1 MVTIPPLVSGY
12 GVVQQ
17 RTHPDASPQSG
28 QGAAASAAPP
38 PAPADPLLALLDATL
53 KSAAVRQ
60 NGLAPLYADLTALA
74 ARPDLPPGLRAAVEA
89 VLGLQLPA
97 GALGARTVQIAVAR
111 SGLFLEAALASGE
124 IGAPDLKAA
133 LITLRAA
140 LQSFLGAEP
149 EASARTAPPPP
160 YPGAPPAGQPPS
172 PATAGTLPLKAAAA
186 QVLSD
191 TDAALNRQTM
201 LQVAS
206 LPDARTPDHPH
217 RLALEIPLLTPQ
229 GTAVV
234 ALQVERDARRTPG
247 EEEDHPPV
255 WRIGFSVHLDPA
267 GPVHARITQT
277 GPHTNVSIVAERIA
291 SAQALH
297 QGLPLLQ
304 AMLAEAALEPGEL
317 NCRLGAQEK
326 STAAPGRLL
335 DRAT

>member
-17 RTHPDASPQSG
+17 RTHPDASPQPG
-28 QGAAASAAPP
+28 QGAAVPAAPP

-60 NGLAPLYADLTALA
+60 NGLAPLYADLTAFA
-74 ARPDLPPGLRAAVEA
+74 ARPDLPPALRAAVQA
-89 VLGLQLPA
+89 VLGLQLPVGDMA
-97 GALGARTVQIAVAR
+97 AETLQAAVAR
-111 SGLFLEAALASGE
+111 SGLFLEAALASGQF
-124 IGAPDLKAA
+124 GGGDLKAA
-133 LITLRAA
+133 LINLRAV

-149 EASARTAPPPP
+149 EASVRPAPPPP

-172 PATAGTLPLKAAAA
+172 PAKVGMPPLRAAAE
-186 QVLSD
+186 QILTD

-206 LPDARTPDHPH
+206 LPDARVPDHPH
-217 RLALEIPLLTPQ
+217 RLTLEIPLLTPQ

-234 ALQVERDARRTPG
+234 ALQVGREGRRAAG
-247 EEEDHPPV
+247 EEDQPPV

-267 GPVHARITQT
+267 GPIHARITQT
-277 GPHTNVSIVAERIA
+277 GPHTNVSIVAERLT

-317 NCRLGAQEK
+317 NCRLGAPEK
-326 STAAPGRLL
+326 GTAAPGRLL

>member
-17 RTHPDASPQSG
+17 RTHPDASSHPG
-28 QGAAASAAPP
+28 QGAAAPAAPP
-38 PAPADPLLALLDATL
+38 PAPTDPLLALLDATL

-60 NGLAPLYADLTALA
+60 NGLAPLYADLTAFA
-74 ARPDLPPGLRAAVEA
+74 ARPDLPPALRAAVQA

-97 GALGARTVQIAVAR
+97 GELSARTLQTAMAR
-111 SGLFLEAALASGE
+111 SGLFLEAALASGQF
-124 IGAPDLKAA
+124 GAPDLKAT
-133 LITLRAA
+133 LINLRAV
-140 LQSFLGAEP
+140 LQSVLGAEP
-149 EASARTAPPPP
+149 EASVRPAPPPP

-172 PATAGTLPLKAAAA
+172 PATAGMLPLKAAAA

-206 LPDARTPDHPH
+206 LPDARVPDHPH

-247 EEEDHPPV
+247 EEDHAPV

-267 GPVHARITQT
+267 GPIHARITQT

-317 NCRLGAQEK
+317 NCRLGAPEK
-326 STAAPGRLL
+326 GTAAPGRLL

>member
-17 RTHPDASPQSG
+17 RTHPDASSQPG
-28 QGAAASAAPP
+28 QGAAAPAAPP
-38 PAPADPLLALLDATL
+38 PATPADPLLALLDATL

-60 NGLAPLYADLTALA
+60 NGLAPLYADLTTLA
-74 ARPDLPPGLRAAVEA
+74 TRPDLPPAMRVAVEA
-89 VLGLQLPA
+89 VLMLQLPA
-97 GALGARTVQIAVAR
+97 DELGPQALQTAVAR
-111 SGLFLEAALASGE
+111 SGLFLEAALASGQF
-124 IGAPDLKAA
+124 GGGDLKAA
-133 LITLRAA
+133 LINLRAV
-140 LQSFLGAEP
+140 LQSFLGTEP
-149 EASARTAPPPP
+149 EASVRAAPPPP

-172 PATAGTLPLKAAAA
+172 PATAGMLPLKAVAA

-206 LPDARTPDHPH
+206 LPDARVPDHPH

-234 ALQVERDARRTPG
+234 ALQVERDGRRAAG
-247 EEEDHPPV
+247 EEDKPPV

-267 GPVHARITQT
+267 GPIHARITQT
-277 GPHTNVSIVAERIA
+277 GPHTNVSIVAERVA
-291 SAQALH
+291 SAQVLH

-317 NCRLGAQEK
+317 NCRLGAPEK
-326 STAAPGRLL
+326 GTAAPGRLL

>member
-17 RTHPDASPQSG
+17 RVHSDASSHSG
-28 QGAAASAAPP
+28 QGAAAPAAPP
-38 PAPADPLLALLDATL
+38 APTDPLLALLDATL

-89 VLGLQLPA
+89 VLGLQLPT
-97 GALGARTVQIAVAR
+97 GALGAHTLQIAVAR
-111 SGLFLEAALASGE
+111 SGLFLESALASGQM
-124 IGAPDLKAA
+124 GAPDLKAT
-133 LITLRAA
+133 LINLRAV

-149 EASARTAPPPP
+149 EASVRPAPPPP

-172 PATAGTLPLKAAAA
+172 PATAGVLPLKAAAA

-206 LPDARTPDHPH
+206 LPDARAPDHPH

-234 ALQVERDARRTPG
+234 ALQVERDAHRTPG
-247 EEEDHPPV
+247 EEDHPPV

-267 GPVHARITQT
+267 GPIHARITQT

-326 STAAPGRLL
+326 GTAAPGRLL